1 MSEGQNFKFGGFAA
15 QIGSSWERLVFE
27 TRDKPELLENLES
40 FINGEFVRGDKDQ
53 IEFCFR

>member
-15 QIGSSWERLVFE
+15 DLRNSWDRLTFE

-40 FINGEFVRGDKDQ
+40 FLNGEYVRGDKEQ
-53 IEFCFR
+53 TEFCYR